1 LLDPLTSEPLG
12 STTGEKL
19 SVVVP
24 WVVGDQFRVIA
35 QNTVG
40 DTWDY
45 ANGNL
50 NEILPGTFAFPV
62 VTTEGVSDVLTVTPA
77 PPTPPAAPTDL
88 TATLDANVPQISLA
102 WVDIA
107 ADFDGFVV
115 ERSTDGINFS
125 VLNTLVGPVF
135 AYVDTAV
142 SAGFTYDY
150 RVAAYNLGGSSAY
163 ATLLAPVTIPGPQP
177 PAAPDTLDAQYQDGP
192 VIQLTWADNAAGL
205 ASFVVERSTDGVS
218 FSVLTTVGL
227 GVTSYDDLAVFGGFT
242 YTYRVAAFNANGTS
256 GYSNTASASVPPDA
270 TAPPAPS
277 NLAASNITPT
287 SLTLTWQDNS
297 NNEAGFTF
305 QRATNSSFSKG
316 LVTVTLGAG
325 VTSYNDSGLT
335 KNNKYFYRVQSF
347 NLNFT
352 SAWSPTLNITT
363 PNSLDIVTCRGGLS
377 FPILTTRTQ
386 RRCVFTFKDR
396 VSSG

>member
-1 LLDPLTSEPLG
+1 M
-12 STTGEKL
+12 
-19 SVVVP
+19 P

-115 ERSTDGINFS
+115 ERSTDGVNFS
-125 VLNTLVGPVF
+125 VLATLGPVF

-205 ASFVVERSTDGVS
+205 ASFVIERSTDGVS

-270 TAPPAPS
+270 TAPAAPS

-316 LVTVTLGAG
+316 LVTVTLGAD

-335 KNNKYFYRVQSF
+335 KNSKYFYRVQSF

-352 SAWSPTLNITT
+352 SAWSPTLNVTT
-363 PNSLDIVTCRGGLS
+363 P
-377 FPILTTRTQ
+377 
-386 RRCVFTFKDR
+386 K
-396 VSSG
+396 